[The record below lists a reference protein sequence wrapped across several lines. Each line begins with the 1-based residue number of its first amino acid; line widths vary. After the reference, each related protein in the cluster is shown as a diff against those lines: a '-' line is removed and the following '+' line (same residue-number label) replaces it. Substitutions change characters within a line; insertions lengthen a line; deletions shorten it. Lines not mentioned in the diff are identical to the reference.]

1 MENRLPRLVDYCQY
15 ASWNSTMKIAEALLL
30 RADMQKKLASLRE
43 RIGKNAVVQDGDEPH
58 EDASRLIEET
68 FSVLKEFESLVVG
81 INQANLKNKL
91 PDGRSLTAAIAH
103 RDTLAAQHSL
113 LQHAIGS
120 TQKEPDRYSRNEIKW
135 VAMLKVGNLQKQS
148 EDLAKRLRQ
157 LNAGIQEANWR
168 AELED

>member
-1 MENRLPRLVDYCQY
+1 
-15 ASWNSTMKIAEALLL
+15 MKIAEALLL
-30 RADMQKKLASLRE
+30 RADMQKKLSSLRE

-58 EDASRLIEET
+58 EDASRLIGET

-81 INQANLKNKL
+81 INQANLQNKL
-91 PDGRSLTAAIAH
+91 PDGRSITEAIAH

-113 LQHAIGS
+113 LQHAIAS

-148 EDLAKRLRQ
+148 EDLAKKLRE

-168 AELED
+168 AELEE